1 MKLDSDS
8 ARVGFYTCSLFAFSF
23 RVAMALASD
32 TNRLVLY
39 LSSLNQSLSI
49 KGATI
54 RGHILRRGKY
64 ANDDASEKLGGTNLL
79 QGLLAMAA

>member
-1 MKLDSDS
+1 MKLDSDLVW
-8 ARVGFYTCSLFAFSF
+8 VGFCTFSLFAFSF
-23 RVAMALASD
+23 RVAMALASNI
-32 TNRLVLY
+32 NRLVLY

-54 RGHILRRGKY
+54 RGHILYGGKY
-64 ANDDASEKLGGTNLL
+64 ANNDALEELGGTNLL